1 MSAYLITYFI
11 SDTCGCGCGHDHNNN
26 NNNNDSSDN
35 NPHSHVHEEPSEERI
50 VAKIKSLGSW
60 GHVMPEAYIVKCSLS
75 AEDILSEIKSVAN
88 SGDILFVTKLDAD
101 STACQNEAVIKW
113 IAEV

>member
-11 SDTCGCGCGHDHNNN
+11 SDTCGCGCGHNHDNNC
-26 NNNNDSSDN
+26 SDN
-35 NPHSHVHEEPSEERI
+35 NNHHHTHEESSESNI
-50 VAKIKSLGSW
+50 VAKIKSLGNW

-75 AEDILSEIKSVAN
+75 ADDILSEIKSVAN
-88 SGDILFVTKLDAD
+88 PGDILFVTKLDPA

-113 IAEV
+113 ISEI

>member
-11 SDTCGCGCGHDHNNN
+11 SDTCGCGCGHEHNHNSN
-26 NNNNDSSDN
+26 YKDN
-35 NPHSHVHEEPSEERI
+35 NPHSHVHKEPNEKRI
-50 VAKIKSLGSW
+50 VTKIKSLGSW

-88 SGDILFVTKLDAD
+88 SGDILFVTKIDAD

>member
-11 SDTCGCGCGHDHNNN
+11 SDTCGCGGGHDHNH
-26 NNNNDSSDN
+26 DSNCDDN
-35 NPHSHVHEEPSEERI
+35 NTHPHSFEESSEEKI
-50 VAKIKSLGSW
+50 VAKIKSLGNW

-75 AEDILSEIKSVAN
+75 ADNILSEIKSVAN
-88 SGDILFVTKLDAD
+88 SGDILFVTKLDPV

-113 IAEV
+113 ISEV

>member
-11 SDTCGCGCGHDHNNN
+11 SDTCGCGCGHEHNHNSN
-26 NNNNDSSDN
+26 YKDN
-35 NPHSHVHEEPSEERI
+35 NPHSHVHKEPSEKRI
-50 VAKIKSLGSW
+50 VTKIKSLGRW

-88 SGDILFVTKLDAD
+88 SGDILFVTKIDAD

>member
-11 SDTCGCGCGHDHNNN
+11 SDTCGCGCGHEHNHNSN
-26 NNNNDSSDN
+26 YKDN
-35 NPHSHVHEEPSEERI
+35 NPHSHVHKEPSEKRI
-50 VAKIKSLGSW
+50 VTKIKSLGSW

-88 SGDILFVTKLDAD
+88 SCDILFVTKIDAD